1 MPPLCFS
8 GQLTAS
14 HMSKRKLNRGQAIT
28 EVKGSLDDYLQRL
41 RNAFYSAFPDAER
54 GPIYVVREIFSD
66 HLIVSVYTRTSES
79 IGSALQDGEY
89 YRVGYSVAETG
100 AGIEFA
106 FDAQDQWE
114 VVELAYQPAAPAKIP
129 QTTPAPTVVTERAKG
144 RKARFTEQVDVIKA
158 DLGEAVKTAQGEGRR
173 IRVREAVMADA
184 VNRNRRR
191 YPREVVR
198 GAVTEIRQHLHESAG
213 QGRAILLTKDGDQLV
228 GEADHPS
235 DKGQRPLY
243 LETIVNWTEVTF
255 DEGTGAVD
263 FIGTVIPTSKGKDAL
278 TLMEFGVMP
287 GGSLRGYGFARTLT
301 ENDGEIEEVTEL
313 HFTGYDLVMTP
324 GFLNHTVLESK
335 NDKNEF
341 DQEDNMDPKKLLEML
356 QQNPELAAQVKA
368 ALGIEALDKLTEAQA
383 KQIEGLLREKLNL
396 APNADVF
403 KTIAEAMDAK
413 RTLDEQAR
421 KAAIAE
427 AVKKACEKLP
437 YGESLNKQ
445 FADELAEAVTDAAG
459 VQAAFERLQ
468 KRYDAMV
475 ASARLAG
482 MGMSAAG
489 GAAGVQVLGTVLER
503 DAGVPEYGRVSH
515 ELLEGL
521 RAREYAPI
529 WNEAKPKNR
538 NQIVAAQILKRFDEQ
553 FKDKLAAEAQR
564 FNEAQ
569 LSTDLSLPYSVS
581 RAVVAAV
588 WPQLVATS
596 IFDVAPM
603 QNSPDLL
610 YFETYTEE
618 SGMSVTITDEAV
630 TAPNPLAQWR
640 SLANQRVKQG
650 TVVLTNSAGSTTYV
664 ENTDYFVDYGNG
676 RIFVPTGGAI
686 TAGQSLLIDYVYEAI
701 RKGENAPIER
711 AKTTLSNVTI
721 TAKADRMSIDITNEA
736 VEFSR
741 SQLNYDVVQRTLG
754 NLITEQTR
762 KVDQDI
768 FSMAAAT
775 LRTVA
780 NNSGGTWNGSAGSP
794 DYADAILKL
803 GKAKV
808 KVLNR
813 NYSPTSIVV
822 SVANADLLANW
833 SGFTE
838 SGSRP
843 DAEAQSNGFFRT
855 LKGLPIYAA
864 PSTALSDNI
873 MMVVNR
879 ELVAFRVYKP
889 LSLQGPFPK
898 YDQATAKLIAATQW
912 YIEEYNA
919 MESPVAGKG
928 SFVAVT

>member
-1 MPPLCFS
+1 
-8 GQLTAS
+8 
-14 HMSKRKLNRGQAIT
+14 MSKRKLDRGKAIT

-41 RNAFYSAFPDAER
+41 RSAFYTAYPDQPDA
-54 GPIYVVREIFSD
+54 IYAVREIFAD
-66 HLIVSVYTRTSES
+66 HLIVSVYVRDGER

-89 YRVGYSVAETG
+89 YRVGYTATETD
-100 AGIEFA
+100 AAVEFA
-106 FDAQDQWE
+106 FAPQDQWE

-129 QTTPAPTVVTERAKG
+129 QTTQSQSAMSEKAEQANDPALSLSRP
-144 RKARFTEQVDVIKA
+144 RKARFTEQVDVIRA
-158 DLGEAVKTAQGEGRR
+158 DLGEAVKTAQGDGRR
-173 IRVREAVMADA
+173 IRVREAVVADA
-184 VNRNRRR
+184 INRNRRR

-198 GAVTEIRQHLHESAG
+198 GAVTEIKQHLHESAG
-213 QGRAILLTKDGDQLV
+213 QGRAVLLTKDGDQLV

-235 DKGQRPLY
+235 DKGQRPQY

-263 FIGTVIPTSKGKDAL
+263 FIGTVIPTSKGRDAL

-287 GGSLRGYGFARTLT
+287 GGSLRGYGFSRSQS
-301 ENDGEIEEVTEL
+301 EDGGDVEEVTEL

-324 GFLNHTVLESK
+324 GFLNHTVLESR
-335 NDKNEF
+335 NDSRHS
-341 DQEDNMDPKKLLEML
+341 DQETDMDIKKLLEML
-356 QQNPELAAQVKA
+356 QQNAELAAQVKA
-368 ALGIEALDKLTEAQA
+368 ALGIDALDKLTEAQA

-427 AVKKACEKLP
+427 AVKKTCEKLP
-437 YGESLNKQ
+437 YGEALNVS
-445 FADELAEAVTDAAG
+445 FAEELAEAVTDAAG
-459 VQAAFERLQ
+459 VPAAFERLQ
-468 KRYDAMV
+468 KRYDAM
-475 ASARLAG
+475 ASSARLAG
-482 MGMSAAG
+482 MGMSAKG
-489 GAAGVQVLGTVLER
+489 AGVQVLGSVIER

-529 WNEAKPKNR
+529 WNESKPKNR
-538 NQIVAAQILKRFDEQ
+538 NQIVAAQMLKRFDEV
-553 FKDKLAAEAQR
+553 FKDKLIAEAQR

-581 RAVVAAV
+581 RAIVSAV

-596 IFDVAPM
+596 VFDVGPM

-618 SGMSVTITDEAV
+618 TGMSVTVTDEAV
-630 TAPNPLAQWR
+630 TAPNPLAQWKAV
-640 SLANQRVKQG
+640 ANQRVKQG
-650 TVVLTNSAGSTTYV
+650 TVNLTNNAGSTTYV

-676 RIFVPTGGAI
+676 RIYVPTGSAI
-686 TAGQSLLIDYVYEAI
+686 TAGQSLLIDYVYEAM

-711 AKTTLSNVTI
+711 AKTTLSNITI
-721 TAKADRMSIDITNEA
+721 TAKADRMAIDITNEA

-768 FSMAAAT
+768 FSMAAAV

-780 NNSGGTWNGSAGSP
+780 NNSGGTWNGSASTP
-794 DYADAILKL
+794 DYADAVLKL

-808 KVLNR
+808 KVINR
-813 NYSPTSIVV
+813 NYQPSSIVL

-838 SGSRP
+838 SGLRP
-843 DAEAQSNGFFRT
+843 DAEPQANGFFRT

-864 PSTALSDNI
+864 PSTALPDNI
-873 MMVVNR
+873 MLVVNR
-879 ELVAFRVYKP
+879 ELVAFRVFKP
-889 LSLQGPFPK
+889 TALQGPFPK

-928 SFVAVT
+928 AFVAVS

>member
-1 MPPLCFS
+1 MN
-8 GQLTAS
+8 
-14 HMSKRKLNRGQAIT
+14 KRKLDRGKAIT

-41 RNAFYSAFPDAER
+41 RSAFYTAYPDRGSA
-54 GPIYVVREIFSD
+54 IYAVREIFAD
-66 HLIVSVYTRTSES
+66 HLIVSIYTRDGDA
-79 IGSALQDGEY
+79 IGSTLQEGEY
-89 YRVGYSVAETG
+89 YRVGYSAAESG
-100 AGIEFA
+100 DGIEFIFA
-106 FDAQDQWE
+106 AQDQWE
-114 VVELAYQPAAPAKIP
+114 VVELAYQPASPAKIP
-129 QTTPAPTVVTERAKG
+129 QTAPAQSSMSEQTRG
-144 RKARFTEQVDVIKA
+144 RKARFTEQVDVIRA
-158 DLGEAVKTAQGEGRR
+158 DLGEAVRTAQGEGRR
-173 IRVREAVMADA
+173 LRVREAVVADTI
-184 VNRNRRR
+184 NRNRRR

-198 GAVTEIRQHLHESAG
+198 GAVTEIKQHLHESAG
-213 QGRAILLTKDGDQLV
+213 QGRAILLTRDGDQLV

-235 DKGQRPLY
+235 DKGQRPQY

-287 GGSLRGYGFARTLT
+287 GGSLRGYGFSRSQS
-301 ENDGEIEEVTEL
+301 EDGGDVEEVTEL

-335 NDKNEF
+335 TEINSNQEND
-341 DQEDNMDPKKLLEML
+341 MDIKKLLEML
-356 QQNPELAAQVKA
+356 QQNAELAAQVKA

-413 RTLDEQAR
+413 RMLDEQAR

-437 YGESLNKQ
+437 YGEALNAQ
-445 FADELAEAVTDAAG
+445 FAEELAEAVNDAAG
-459 VQAAFERLQ
+459 VPTAFERLQ

-482 MGMSAAG
+482 MGMSAKG
-489 GAAGVQVLGTVLER
+489 AGVQVIGSVLER

-521 RAREYAPI
+521 RAREFAPI

-538 NQIVAAQILKRFDEQ
+538 NQIVAAQMLKRFDEQ
-553 FKDKLAAEAQR
+553 FKDKLVFEAQR

-596 IFDVAPM
+596 VFDVAPM

-630 TAPNPLAQWR
+630 TAPNPLAQWNAI
-640 SLANQRVKQG
+640 ANQRVKQG

-676 RIFVPTGGAI
+676 RIYVPTGAAI

-721 TAKADRMSIDITNEA
+721 TAKADRMAIDITNEA

-754 NLITEQTR
+754 NLITEQAR

-768 FSMAAAT
+768 FSMAAAV

-780 NNSGGTWNGSAGSP
+780 NNSGGTWNGSAASP
-794 DYADAILKL
+794 DYADAVLKL

-813 NYSPTSIVV
+813 NYQPTAVV
-822 SVANADLLANW
+822 LSVANADLLANW

-838 SGSRP
+838 SGLRP
-843 DAEAQSNGFFRT
+843 DAEPQANGFFRT

-864 PSTALSDNI
+864 PSTALPDNI
-873 MMVVNR
+873 MLVVNR
-879 ELVAFRVYKP
+879 ELVAFRVFKP
-889 LSLQGPFPK
+889 TALQGPFPK

-928 SFVAVT
+928 AFVAVS